1 VTSILGATVLPS
13 GNGFVFPVSVYGA
26 KDFNAALAIANPN
39 ESEAVVSFELSYA
52 DGLQKL
58 IRVIQISPRSQN
70 TLSFTDP
77 SLFNLDAGTPDRFD
91 GSVTVCSN
99 VPIGLVPIGLAGK
112 MAFTLP
118 VTSTDRCQS
127 SQ

>member
-1 VTSILGATVLPS
+1 MLPS
-13 GNGFVFPVSVYGA
+13 GNSFVFPVFVYGS
-26 KDFNAALAIANPN
+26 KNFNAVLAVANPN
-39 ESEAVVSFELSYA
+39 ESEATVSVELSYS

-58 IRVIQISPRSQN
+58 IRVIHIPAHSQN
-70 TLSFTDP
+70 TRLLTDP

-99 VPIGLVPIGLAGK
+99 VPIGLVPIGLAGE

-118 VTSTDRCQS
+118 VTNTDRCREAQ
-127 SQ
+127 